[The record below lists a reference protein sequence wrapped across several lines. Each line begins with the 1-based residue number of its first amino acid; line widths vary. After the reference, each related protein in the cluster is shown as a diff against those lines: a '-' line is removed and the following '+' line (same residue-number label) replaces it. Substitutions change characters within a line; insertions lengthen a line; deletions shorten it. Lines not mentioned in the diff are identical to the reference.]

1 MNYMKK
7 TKSPSKA
14 NSRSISYEDAERELL
29 AALKAE
35 PKDIKVPIS
44 LRLDGDVYLEL
55 KRLAENGAGDGK
67 YQAILN
73 QILRHHL
80 FSEAPPKVV
89 HSRKKAS
96 GD

>member
-1 MNYMKK
+1 MSYMKK
-7 TKSPSKA
+7 TKNHSKT
-14 NSRSISYEDAERELL
+14 NSRSISYEEAERELL

-55 KRLAENGAGDGK
+55 KRLAENGSGNGK
-67 YQAILN
+67 YQTILN
-73 QILRHHL
+73 QILRHHI
-80 FSEAPPKVV
+80 FNEAAPKTA